1 MSPFLILMFLA
12 PSAIIF
18 FLGRYI
24 GKTQYVEVI
33 KNYDEKKNYDK
44 EALSKHVEQLMFL
57 TSVVSATAC
66 IMSFILAWL
75 IKSIDFVMIYLV
87 IYAIVTIQ
95 YMIRLRFACRKFEIK
110 E

>member
-1 MSPFLILMFLA
+1 MSPFLILMFLV
-12 PSAIIF
+12 PSGIIF

-24 GKTQYVEVI
+24 GKTHYVEVI
-33 KNYDEKKNYDK
+33 KNYDEKKKYDK

-66 IMSFILAWL
+66 VMSFILAWF